1 MSVCIRKGNEI
12 LFFSEKE
19 CLEEKNKLIDEIK
32 NSNESK
38 NLNYL
43 IIQESISHFSEKY
56 NLKQKYDENFYSS
69 FFVNLPSLLS
79 DYNVS
84 TEDKK
89 ALKRYVIDQIT
100 KKLNEK
106 NSNYLLLLQKISF
119 YLYNLILGI
128 KIDFNL
134 NDFDIDQATFKTFFE
149 TILKSNE
156 TKLFLKKF
164 QDNIF
169 INCIHSY
176 EYNNMVDIKLSGHE
190 ILKKFDHVENI
201 YNIYPKKGILSFL
214 MILKNKILYNNLYKN
229 KDIVD
234 DPVSTARYFLECVM
248 TNKRTFLKTLFLSEF
263 HIEKHFKQTKKSIK
277 LNFGLNDKGYS
288 NFIDLKFKVPDL
300 LRSPALFSIID
311 LNNISS
317 NEEIKKSLDTYKY
330 DKNNV
335 KYKIDQRTFSPEN
348 FPFLNLF
355 KERLKVNEPIE
366 YNANL
371 DFYEEF
377 SQIEFPFFIEFI
389 DKIKNKTVFLKNVT
403 KNSFSNNHI
412 VNCFAYYNNNTC
424 FDDILNSQISL
435 FRLTPNLYL
444 NTKRQFSLFFKN
456 VFFYFDNLYLTDS
469 NVNYNLF
476 YYLYS
481 EYLKQNPSNAN
492 LFSILDGLLTEF
504 EDYSFGEIVDIQ
516 GLNELREG
524 LDSLNNTYDEYYKPI
539 LIQLGQKII
548 DKIGEISSKNNFFT
562 VYMLRKMI
570 TLLTGIYISDYYPG
584 LIFQSFCIEHY
595 LVHLFESHYQHDF
608 DINNNKDLKYISKLA
623 EKYHT
628 DFNVLLEKSF
638 KYIKEKYDIFILE
651 NLDIKTESKDYL
663 YNIIKFKELENYC
676 KNTGS
681 LLVNGFYFKPL
692 INVVDLFYEGKKMSN
707 CLYENE
713 KYKNNLDS
721 VIFSVTHP
729 NNSKFRVN
737 FEIESGDRFIYISEG
752 PYTKNNKSNT
762 LLNDEFLIAK
772 DEFLRILNKTN
783 LLATSFEKETSL
795 LTIKETDDNLFF
807 NLFSN
812 DR

>member
-89 ALKRYVIDQIT
+89 ELKRHVIDQIS

-119 YLYNLILGI
+119 YLYNLILGF

-134 NDFDIDQATFKTFFE
+134 NDFDINQATFKTFCE

-156 TKLFLKKF
+156 TTLFLKKF

-169 INCIHSY
+169 INCIHPLT
-176 EYNNMVDIKLSGHE
+176 YNDMVDLKLSGHK
-190 ILKKFDHVENI
+190 IFKNFDHIENI

-229 KDIVD
+229 KDIVN
-234 DPVSTARYFLECVM
+234 DPVSTVRYFLECVM
-248 TNKRTFLKTLFLSEF
+248 TNKHAFFKTLLLSDF
-263 HIEKHFKQTKKSIK
+263 HLEKHFKRAKKSIK
-277 LNFGLNDKGYS
+277 FNFGLNDKGYS
-288 NFIDLKFKVPDL
+288 NFIGLKFRFQDVCK
-300 LRSPALFSIID
+300 SPSLFSIID
-311 LNNISS
+311 LNNVSS
-317 NEEIKKSLDTYKY
+317 NEEIKKILAHYKY
-330 DKNNV
+330 DENNI
-335 KYKIDQRTFSPEN
+335 KYKIDQKTFTPEN

-355 KERLKVNEPIE
+355 KDRLKVNELIE
-366 YNANL
+366 YNTNL
-371 DFYEEF
+371 NFYEEF
-377 SQIEFPFFIEFI
+377 FQIEFPFFMDFI

-403 KNSFSNNHI
+403 ENSFNNNHI

-424 FDDILNSQISL
+424 IDDILNAQISL
-435 FRLTPNLYL
+435 FRLTPNLFL

-456 VFFYFDNLYLTDS
+456 VFFYFDNFYLTDS

-504 EDYSFGEIVDIQ
+504 EDYSFGEITDIQ
-516 GLNELREG
+516 CLNKLREE
-524 LDSLNNTYDEYYKPI
+524 LNSLNNTYDEYYKPL
-539 LIQLGQKII
+539 LIQLAQKII
-548 DKIGEISSKNNFFT
+548 DKIGEISSKSNFFT

-638 KYIKEKYDIFILE
+638 KHIKKIYDIFMLE
-651 NLDIKTESKDYL
+651 NLNTKTESKDYL
-663 YNIIKFKELENYC
+663 YNVIKFKELENYC
-676 KNTGS
+676 ENTES
-681 LLVNGFYFKPL
+681 LLINSFYFKPL
-692 INVVDLFYEGKKMSN
+692 INVVDLFYEGEKMNN
-707 CLYENE
+707 CLYDKE
-713 KYKNNLDS
+713 KYRKSLDS
-721 VIFSVTHP
+721 VVFSVTHP

-762 LLNDEFLIAK
+762 LLNDKFLIAK

-783 LLATSFEKETSL
+783 LSATSFEKESSL
-795 LTIKETDDNLFF
+795 LTIEETDDNLFF
-807 NLFSN
+807 NPFLN